1 MLEDISDHRVLEDA
15 IPQDK
20 GTFVT
25 ERGQSRKLRTT
36 KGWEMYV
43 TWKDGSGDWV
53 ALKDLKNCY
62 PLEVADYTIQKGI
75 DEQPAFVWWVPW
87 TIK

>member
-15 IPQDK
+15 IPPDK

-25 ERGQSRKLRTT
+25 ERGQSIKLRTT

-43 TWKDGSGDWV
+43 TWKDGCGDWV
-53 ALKDLKNCY
+53 TLKDLKNCY
-62 PLEVADYTIQKGI
+62 PLEVADYAIRKGI
-75 DEQPAFVWWVPW
+75 DELPAFA
-87 TIK
+87 